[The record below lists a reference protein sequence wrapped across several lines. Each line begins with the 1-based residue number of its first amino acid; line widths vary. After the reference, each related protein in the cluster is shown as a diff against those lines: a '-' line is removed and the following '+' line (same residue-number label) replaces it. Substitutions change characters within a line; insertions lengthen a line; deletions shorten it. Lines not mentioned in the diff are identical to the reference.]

1 MTKINAEATTV
12 LGEAG
17 MMAEAYAGGDAG
29 HGGCGEPGAN
39 GEMVKVVCMGEL

>member
-1 MTKINAEATTV
+1 M
-12 LGEAG
+12 LREAG
-17 MMAEAYAGGDAG
+17 IMEEAYAGGHAG